1 MTQQPQP
8 PVPYQ
13 QTSDYHWTEAAFR
26 LLESGA
32 LTATVTARD
41 NIASAVV
48 DGVCPRCAH
57 PFTDRRSLTAV
68 TNGLGGTRA
77 DAPGGGGVGLA
88 EPAGVPEA
96 VVLDVTCS
104 CGVSHPTGE
113 PGAAD
118 ATALTGC
125 GVSFRIEL
133 APDHDPVGGRP

>member
-8 PVPYQ
+8 PVPYL
-13 QTSDYHWTEAAFR
+13 QTSDYRWTEAAFR
-26 LLESGA
+26 LLEAGA

-77 DAPGGGGVGLA
+77 APGGGPGLA
-88 EPAGVPEA
+88 EPVGAPEA

-104 CGVSHPTGE
+104 CGVPHPTGE
-113 PGAAD
+113 TAAAAD
-118 ATALTGC
+118 ATAVTGC

-133 APDHDPVGGRP
+133 APEHDPVGGRP